1 MSVLTV
7 ILLVIS
13 VTRTVLSQLD
23 VNTKVSPEGLRNKS
37 TDDMIFSCMIEHN
50 TFFVLKSIYYPI
62 SPQTT
67 SIWVPQGAYLTIST
81 ILPRFTLSDISPVSI
96 PRIRM
101 KLSQQ
106 PVSMKFEH
114 GDIEIDLTAL
124 GCSILYPTRLVK
136 LNLPCAL

>member
-23 VNTKVSPEGLRNKS
+23 VNAKVSPQGFRNKS
-37 TDDMIFSCMIEHN
+37 TDDMIFSCTIEHN

-67 SIWVPQGAYLTIST
+67 SI
-81 ILPRFTLSDISPVSI
+81 
-96 PRIRM
+96 
-101 KLSQQ
+101 
-106 PVSMKFEH
+106 
-114 GDIEIDLTAL
+114 
-124 GCSILYPTRLVK
+124 
-136 LNLPCAL
+136 